1 MSKAI
6 SEFSAIVGSK
16 TGGIVCA
23 GDGGKK
29 VSIEPI
35 TLITFIAGILPVIG
49 QWFTKCRELRR
60 DQAQENV
67 ANENQNPRKA
77 QKQRD
82 ELAKKILAE
91 CRIRKNQ
98 EISNA
103 AKTGIPADIG
113 RYQIDT
119 PAALRIADH
128 MIGTFVNLPAAKAAA
143 LVDACCGG

>member
-6 SEFSAIVGSK
+6 SEFSATVGSK

-23 GDGGKK
+23 GDGGKS
-29 VSIEPI
+29 VSIDPITII
-35 TLITFIAGILPVIG
+35 TLITTILPVIG

-82 ELAKKILAE
+82 ALAKKILAE
-91 CRIRKNQ
+91 CRIRKGQ
-98 EISNA
+98 EIRNS
-103 AKTGIPADIG
+103 AKTGVPADIG

-143 LVDACCGG
+143 LVDDCCKG

>member
-23 GDGGKK
+23 ADDGKK
-29 VSIEPI
+29 VSIDPITII
-35 TLITFIAGILPVIG
+35 TLITTILPVIG
-49 QWFTKCRELRR
+49 QWFTKCRELKR
-60 DQAQENV
+60 DQAQESV
-67 ANENQNPRKA
+67 ATENQNPRKA

-82 ELAKKILAE
+82 ELAKKILSE

-98 EISNA
+98 EIRNA
-103 AKTGIPADIG
+103 AKTGVPADIG

-143 LVDACCGG
+143 LVDDCCKG

>member
-6 SEFSAIVGSK
+6 SEFSATVGSK
-16 TGGIVCA
+16 TDGIVCA
-23 GDGGKK
+23 GDDGKS
-29 VSIEPI
+29 VSIDPITII
-35 TLITFIAGILPVIG
+35 TLITTILPVIG

-60 DQAQENV
+60 DQAQESV
-67 ANENQNPRKA
+67 SAENQNPRKA

-82 ELAKKILAE
+82 ALAKKILAE
-91 CRIRKNQ
+91 CRIRKGQ
-98 EISNA
+98 EIRNA

-143 LVDACCGG
+143 LVDDCCKG